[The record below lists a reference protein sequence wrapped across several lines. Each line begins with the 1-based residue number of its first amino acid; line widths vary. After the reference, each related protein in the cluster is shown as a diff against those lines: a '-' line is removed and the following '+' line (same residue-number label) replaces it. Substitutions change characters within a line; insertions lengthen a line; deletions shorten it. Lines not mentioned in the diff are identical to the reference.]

1 MGTLSRMANVVRAE
15 VGEVLNRIEDPKKMA
30 RQMIWDMQ
38 AEVDDAQAAVAHA
51 IANERLL
58 DRRLAQKREEAAMWT
73 RKAEAAF
80 DAGEEDLAR
89 KALVQKVAADEA
101 IAALEKARAEAEVAT
116 ETLKDRAADLKAEL
130 ATARTQQGA
139 LALRMQAARARRDEA
154 MVDVRARSRYDE
166 FVDEVT
172 HDEVAAEVYAEM
184 AASDDGQLKAEF
196 ARLEQKQRVE
206 AEIQALKE
214 KAKQSAPSNPESD
227 QGE

>member
-15 VGEVLNRIEDPKKMA
+15 VGAVLNRIEDPKKMA

-38 AEVDDAQAAVAHA
+38 TEVDDAQEAVAHA

-58 DRRLAQKREEAAMWT
+58 DRRLAQKREDAVLWT
-73 RKAEAAF
+73 RKAEAAV
-80 DAGEEDLAR
+80 DAGEEDLAH

-130 ATARTQQGA
+130 AVARTQQGA
-139 LALRMQAARARRDEA
+139 LALRMQAARARRDVA

-166 FVDEVT
+166 FVDAVT
-172 HDEVAAEVYAEM
+172 RDEVAAEVYAEM
-184 AASDDGQLKAEF
+184 AASDGGQLKAEF

>member
-15 VGEVLNRIEDPKKMA
+15 VDGILNRIEDPKKMV

-38 AEVDDAQAAVAHA
+38 TEVDDARDAVAHA

-58 DRRLAQKREEAAMWT
+58 DRRLAQKREDAALWT

-101 IAALEKARAEAEVAT
+101 IDALEKARAEAEVAT
-116 ETLKDRAADLKAEL
+116 ETLKDRAADLKAKL
-130 ATARTQQGA
+130 ATARAQQGA
-139 LALRMQAARARRDEA
+139 LALRMDAARARRDVA
-154 MVDVRARSRYDE
+154 MVDVQARSRYDE
-166 FVDEVT
+166 FVDEVAR
-172 HDEVAAEVYAEM
+172 DEVTAEVYAEM

-196 ARLEQKQRVE
+196 DRLEQKQRVE
-206 AEIQALKE
+206 AEIRALKE
-214 KAKQSAPSNPESD
+214 KAKQTNPES
-227 QGE
+227 EREE

>member
-15 VGEVLNRIEDPKKMA
+15 VSEVLNRIEDLKKMA

-38 AEVDDAQAAVAHA
+38 TEVDDAQAAVAHA

-58 DRRLAQKREEAAMWT
+58 DRRLAQRREDAAMWT
-73 RKAEAAF
+73 RKAEAAV

-101 IAALEKARAEAEVAT
+101 IDALEKARAEAEAAT

-139 LALRMQAARARRDEA
+139 LALRMQAARARRDVA

-166 FVDEVT
+166 FVDDVT
-172 HDEVAAEVYAEM
+172 CDEVAAEVYAEM

-196 ARLEQKQRVE
+196 DRLEQKQRVE

-214 KAKQSAPSNPESD
+214 KAKQSAPSNPESE
-227 QGE
+227 QEE